1 MKLQTT
7 LLLSAVLTVTA
18 GLSRAGDPPR
28 NPFGNGGLP
37 EILKAYD
44 VDGDGKLSEE
54 ERQAFIQAVKDG
66 TAPKPE
72 RPARPGKPE
81 GGEHPANPWDTDGDG
96 KLSDAE
102 KAAARE
108 AIRAKIEEQ
117 RSKRFDELD
126 TNDDGSLSLEEFS
139 AAPGIRAEAAARIFD
154 RLDKDNNDAVSKEEF
169 LAALTRPAGPRP
181 PSGGGDGGTPP
192 TPPVDGGFRR

>member
-1 MKLQTT
+1 MKLHTT

-18 GLSRAGDPPR
+18 GISQAGDR

-44 VDGDGKLSEE
+44 IDGDGKLSEE

-72 RPARPGKPE
+72 RPVRPEKPE
-81 GGEHPANPWDTDGDG
+81 DGVRPPNPWDTDGDG
-96 KLSDAE
+96 VLSDAE

-126 TNDDGSLSLEEFS
+126 ADDDGSLTLEEFS
-139 AAPGIRAEAAARIFD
+139 AAPGIRPEAAARIFA
-154 RLDKDNNDAVSKEEF
+154 RLDKDDNDAVSKEEF
-169 LAALTRPAGPRP
+169 LAALTPPGPRP
-181 PSGGGDGGTPP
+181 GGDGGPRP
-192 TPPVDGGFRR
+192 GDGGPRPGDGGALPPR